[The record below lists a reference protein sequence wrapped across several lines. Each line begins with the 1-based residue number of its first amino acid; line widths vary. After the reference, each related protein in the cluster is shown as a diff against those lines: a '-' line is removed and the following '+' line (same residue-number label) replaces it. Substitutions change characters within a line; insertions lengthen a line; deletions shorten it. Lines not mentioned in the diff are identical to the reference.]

1 MDATNIINNPD
12 HYSSQVIEPAEYIL
26 VNDMEFWRGS
36 IIKYASRAGKKI
48 YEGKTAEESE
58 RLDLL
63 KAMRFCEMR
72 LNQLNEEGI
81 L

>member
-12 HYSSQVIEPAEYIL
+12 HYASQVIEPAEYIL

-36 IIKYASRAGKKI
+36 IIKYASRAGEN
-48 YEGKTAEESE
+48 YDGKTAEESE

-63 KAMRFCEMR
+63 KAMRSAKCD
-72 LNQLNEEGI
+72 
-81 L
+81 

>member
-1 MDATNIINNPD
+1 MDATKIIQTPE
-12 HYSSQVIEPAEYIL
+12 HYSSQVVEPAEYIMI
-26 VNDMEFWRGS
+26 NDMEFWRGS

-48 YEGKTAEESE
+48 YDGKTAEESE

-63 KAMRFCEMR
+63 KAIRFAEMR
-72 LNQLNEEGI
+72 MNMLNEEGI

>member
-1 MDATNIINNPD
+1 MRHKSLSQQNT
-12 HYSSQVIEPAEYIL
+12 SSLTIWSSGVALSLSTPAVL
-26 VNDMEFWRGS
+26 VR
-36 IIKYASRAGKKI
+36 KI
-48 YEGKTAEESE
+48 YDGKTAEESE

>member
-1 MDATNIINNPD
+1 MDATKIINNPD
-12 HYSSQVIEPAEYIL
+12 HYSCYVVEPAEYIM

-36 IIKYASRAGKKI
+36 IIKYASRAGKKE
-48 YEGKTAEESE
+48 YPNLDAKESE

-72 LNQLNEEGI
+72 LNVLNDEGI

>member
-12 HYSSQVIEPAEYIL
+12 HYASQVIEPAEYIL

-48 YEGKTAEESE
+48 YDGKTAEESE

-63 KAMRFCEMR
+63 KAMRFCKMR
-72 LNQLNEEGI
+72 LEPAERRGI

>member
-1 MDATNIINNPD
+1 MDTTKIVQNPD
-12 HYSSQVIEPAEYIL
+12 HYAAYVVEPAEYIM

-36 IIKYASRAGKKI
+36 IIKYASRAGKKK
-48 YEGKTAEESE
+48 YPNLGDKESE

-72 LNQLNEEGI
+72 LNMLNDEGI

>member
-1 MDATNIINNPD
+1 MDATNIIHNPD
-12 HYSSQVIEPAEYIL
+12 HYASQVIEPAEYIL

-36 IIKYASRAGKKI
+36 IIKYASRACKKV
-48 YEGKTAEESE
+48 YDGKTAEESE

-72 LNQLNEEGI
+72 LNMLNEEGI

>member
-1 MDATNIINNPD
+1 MDATKIIHTPE
-12 HYSSQVIEPAEYIL
+12 HYSSQVVEPAEYIMI
-26 VNDMEFWRGS
+26 NDMEFWRGS

-48 YEGKTAEESE
+48 YDGKTAEESE

-63 KAMRFCEMR
+63 KAIRFCEMR
-72 LNQLNEEGI
+72 MNMLNEEGI

>member
-1 MDATNIINNPD
+1 MDTTDLID
-12 HYSSQVIEPAEYIL
+12 HPQHYADYTIEPIEFIMR
-26 VNDMEFWRGS
+26 NDMEFWRGS
-36 IIKYASRAGKKI
+36 IIKYASRAGKKE
-48 YEGKTAEESE
+48 YPNLDAKESE

-72 LNQLNEEGI
+72 LNVLNDEGI

>member
-1 MDATNIINNPD
+1 MDATKIINNPD
-12 HYSSQVIEPAEYIL
+12 HYSFYVVEPAEYIM

-36 IIKYASRAGKKI
+36 IIKYASRAGKKA
-48 YEGKTAEESE
+48 YPNLDAKESE

-72 LNQLNEEGI
+72 LNVLNDEGI

>member
-1 MDATNIINNPD
+1 MDASKIINTPD
-12 HYSSQVIEPAEYIL
+12 HYANYVVEPAEYIL

-36 IIKYASRAGKKI
+36 VIKYVSRAGKKL
-48 YEGKTAEESE
+48 YPNCDDTESE

-72 LNQLNEEGI
+72 LNMLNEEGI

>member
-1 MDATNIINNPD
+1 M
-12 HYSSQVIEPAEYIL
+12 
-26 VNDMEFWRGS
+26 NDMEFWRGS

-48 YEGKTAEESE
+48 YDGKTAEESE

-63 KAMRFCEMR
+63 KAIRFCEMR
-72 LNQLNEEGI
+72 MNQLNEEGI